1 MKPSRV
7 LFLLGIVAAQSALAV
22 YAPIPEPEQG
32 KTFTTTV
39 STGVSRDSNIFGAP
53 NGEIS
58 STVCTV
64 SPAIKFNSS
73 VTDQTFLSA
82 GYKLTLDHFDNRPG
96 DKTLDS
102 HALDARLVH
111 AFSPATHIDL
121 DDSYNITK
129 NPESLLAGVP
139 VNSDQSFKSNQFDG
153 RFQTNL
159 GQKTSGTIKVRAL
172 NYDYDNAVLAT
183 DINRTEYLYGAELSH
198 DLVPETKLVGEYRH
212 QDVAYDT
219 AGATKDKHSDFLIG
233 GFDYSVARKLTA
245 TGRGGYEWRR
255 RDGAQDTGAPYAE
268 FSLKYDYAEKSY
280 LTAGYVYTFEE
291 ATDVSTYTDTK
302 VNRFFV
308 NVQHALSALIVA
320 SGSINY
326 EPSQLQGRRGFNDID
341 ETTVR
346 FGAALTY
353 LAGKN
358 WTLAATFD
366 HDKVRSDA
374 PSRAMERDRGGINA
388 TFSF

>member
-1 MKPSRV
+1 MKLTHTLP
-7 LFLLGIVAAQSALAV
+7 LLGILVAQSARAV

-32 KTFTTTV
+32 KTFSATV
-39 STGVSRDSNIFGAP
+39 STAISHDSNIFGAP
-53 NGEIS
+53 TDEIS
-58 STVCTV
+58 SMVYTV

-82 GYKLTLDHFDNRPG
+82 GYALTLDHFDNRPG

-102 HALDARLVH
+102 HALNARLAH
-111 AFSPATHIDL
+111 AFTQATNLDL

-129 NPESLLAGVP
+129 NPESLLAGLP

-159 GQKTSGTIKVRAL
+159 GQKTSGTIKVRTL
-172 NYDYDNAVLAT
+172 NYDYDNAALAT
-183 DINRTEYLYGAELSH
+183 EINRTEYLYGAELSY

-212 QDVAYDT
+212 QDVDYGS

-233 GFDYSVARKLTA
+233 GFDYNVARKLTA

-268 FSLKYDYAEKSY
+268 FSLKYDYAAKSY

-291 ATDVSTYTDTK
+291 ATDVATYTDTK

-308 NVQHALSALIVA
+308 NVQHAVTALIVA
-320 SGSINY
+320 SGSIDY
-326 EPSQLQGRRGFNDID
+326 EPSQLQGRRGISDAN
-341 ETTVR
+341 ETTTR
-346 FGAALTY
+346 LGAALSY

-366 HDKVRSDA
+366 YDHVNSDV
-374 PSRAMERDRGGINA
+374 PSRAMVRNRCGLNA
-388 TFSF
+388 AFAF